1 MAKEG
6 DKGNDFYAVLGLNK
20 ECTESE
26 LRNAYKRLALVR
38 IESQCFFYNFPL
50 FTLSTLFPLSL
61 LRTNPLSS
69 TKTKKFQTG
78 LLKNHFF

>member
-50 FTLSTLFPLSL
+50 FTLSTLFPLFL
-61 LRTNPLSS
+61 LRTNPVSS
-69 TKTKKFQTG
+69 TKTKKFQT
-78 LLKNHFF
+78 FFERTKL